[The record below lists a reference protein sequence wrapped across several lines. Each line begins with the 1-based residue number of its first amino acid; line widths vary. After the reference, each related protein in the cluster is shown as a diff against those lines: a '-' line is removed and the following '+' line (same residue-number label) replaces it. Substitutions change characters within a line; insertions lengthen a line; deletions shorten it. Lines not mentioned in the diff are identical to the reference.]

1 LVKIAHPIVG
11 IEPNKGPDRRVS
23 RFPEVALPYWEV
35 KRMRSDEDL
44 WSFIEFFA
52 KKRGLTGRGLGQLVK
67 PQVDCGKMRKVLDM
81 VMDMVMKYNKN

>member
-1 LVKIAHPIVG
+1 
-11 IEPNKGPDRRVS
+11 
-23 RFPEVALPYWEV
+23 
-35 KRMRSDEDL
+35 MRSDEDL